1 MTLTEFF
8 SNTLAVSILSL
19 LAGALITAIAT
30 KIHAKTAVF
39 RYSTR
44 VERVAMAADDRVF
57 GTVRVSWH
65 DQDVRNLHLVSIEI
79 ENASTRDFENVP
91 LNVYPSGSTIMLNE
105 RTAVVN
111 TPYIV
116 KWAPE
121 FAAML
126 AVAPGSTPTQGQWD
140 AYNHSREYLVPV
152 FNRGQ
157 VLELSYLCT
166 RPDSDEAPYVF
177 VSTQLKGVVLKLQ
190 VRSNFVLGVP
200 VQVTL
205 PRGLIVAIVAVAFCT
220 LWLNTVWLASLIG
233 VVVGLFAQ
241 FVGALVYKVE
251 RWLRKLIAG

>member
-1 MTLTEFF
+1 MNFTDLF
-8 SNTLAVSILSL
+8 SNTLAVSMLSL
-19 LAGALITAIAT
+19 LAGALITTIAT

-44 VERVAMAADDRVF
+44 VERVALAADDRVF

-65 DQDVRNLHLVSIEI
+65 DQNVRNLYLVSVEI

-91 LNVYPSGSTIMLNE
+91 LKVYPSGSTIMLNE

-121 FAAML
+121 FAATL
-126 AVAPGSTPTQGQWD
+126 VVAPGGTLSEGQWNV
-140 AYNHSREYLVPV
+140 YNHSREYLVPV

-166 RPDSDEAPYVF
+166 RPDDDEAPYVF
-177 VSTQLKGVVLKLQ
+177 VSTQLKGVVLKPQ

-205 PRGLIVAIVAVAFCT
+205 PRGLMVATVAIVLCT
-220 LWLNTVWLASLIG
+220 LWLKTVWVASLIG

-241 FVGALVYKVE
+241 FVGALG
-251 RWLRKLIAG
+251 LIRFGGRFSYAG

>member
-1 MTLTEFF
+1 MNVTDLF

-19 LAGALITAIAT
+19 LAGALITVIVT

-44 VERVAMAADDRVF
+44 VERVALAADDLVF
-57 GTVRVSWH
+57 GTVRVLWH
-65 DQDVRNLHLVSIEI
+65 DQNVRNLYLVSVEI

-91 LNVYPSGSTIMLNE
+91 LKVYPAGNTIMLSE
-105 RTAVVN
+105 LTAVVN
-111 TPYIV
+111 TPYVI

-121 FAAML
+121 FAATL
-126 AVAPGSTPTQGQWD
+126 VVTPGGTPSERQMD
-140 AYNHSREYLVPV
+140 IYHHSREYLVPV

-166 RPDSDEAPYVF
+166 EPDGAKTPYVV
-177 VSTQLKGVVLKLQ
+177 VSTQLKGVALKLQ

-200 VQVTL
+200 AQLTL
-205 PRGLIVAIVAVAFCT
+205 PRGLMGAIVAIVLCT
-220 LWLNTVWLASLIG
+220 LWLETVWVVSLIG
-233 VVVGLFAQ
+233 VLVGLFAQ

-251 RWLRKLIAG
+251 RWLRKVIAG